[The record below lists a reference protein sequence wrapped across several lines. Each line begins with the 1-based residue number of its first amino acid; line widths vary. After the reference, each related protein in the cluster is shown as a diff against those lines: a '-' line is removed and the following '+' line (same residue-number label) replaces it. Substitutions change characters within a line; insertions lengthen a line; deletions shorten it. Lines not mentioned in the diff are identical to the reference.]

1 MFKEKQS
8 NKRHMSHDLSR
19 KGGRTDLA
27 SSRQHFLQSSILL
40 LAIVGLYCFRTG
52 A

>member
-1 MFKEKQS
+1 MLKEKQS
-8 NKRHMSHDLSR
+8 NKIHMSHDLSR

-40 LAIVGLYCFRTG
+40 LAIVGLCCFRTS